1 MSARCP
7 CHTGPNQDGPRCKN
21 PCYQETGM
29 CYTHYK
35 AALKA
40 ADVVSEASKVPLPEE
55 SENTS
60 SGWEGLTLDTEM
72 MDALRK
78 MEAEADEVVSRPP
91 PPLDNTSE
99 RIATLERELAAMK
112 LERARLI
119 DLLNTRARKHVDPFS
134 DDRVLAQ
141 AKMLNYHDNKDRED
155 IRTAIVD
162 KLSKAFADY
171 PKMKPYRLV
180 VGKDGK
186 SKYVIAWEL
195 VKEAT
200 DIVWDELEEG
210 KKAAYRDAAL
220 GVLKERVAKRAAK
233 KRVAKVGA

>member
-1 MSARCP
+1 
-7 CHTGPNQDGPRCKN
+7 
-21 PCYQETGM
+21 M

-35 AALKA
+35 AASKA
-40 ADVVSEASKVPLPEE
+40 ADVVTDASRIPLPEE
-55 SENTS
+55 SANTT
-60 SGWEGLTLDTEM
+60 SGWEGLSLDTEM

-78 MEAEADEVVSRPP
+78 MEDEVVSK
-91 PPLDNTSE
+91 PLPSTDSE
-99 RIATLERELAAMK
+99 RIAALERELAAMK

-119 DLLNTRARKHVDPFS
+119 DLLNAKATKARKHVDPFS
-134 DDRVLAQ
+134 DDKVLAQ

-171 PKMKPYRLV
+171 PKMKPYRVV

-210 KKAAYRDAAL
+210 KKAAYKDAAL

-233 KRVAKVGA
+233 KKVAKVGA